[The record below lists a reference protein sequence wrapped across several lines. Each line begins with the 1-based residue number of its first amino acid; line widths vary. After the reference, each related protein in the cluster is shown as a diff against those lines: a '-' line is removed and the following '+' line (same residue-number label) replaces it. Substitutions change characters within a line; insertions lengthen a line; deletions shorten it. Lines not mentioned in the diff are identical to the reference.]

1 MKREKAYAIIKA
13 IKELRSTIADEVALK
28 FIDLYPNWESGVEL
42 SIGDRVE
49 YGGKLYKVIQSH
61 TAQSTWTPDVALTLF
76 EPIDITH
83 SGTKDNPITATVG
96 MTYIK
101 DLYYFDESDGNV
113 YRCIRADSDNGTTL
127 YHLPNALVGLYFEV
141 CEQIEAE
148 PR

>member
-49 YGGKLYKVIQSH
+49 YNGKLYKVIQSH

-76 EPIDITH
+76 EPIDIAH
-83 SGTKDNPITATVG
+83 SGTKDNPIISAIG
-96 MTYIK
+96 MTYYK
-101 DLYYFDESDGNV
+101 GKYYLDETNNKV
-113 YRCIRADSDNGTTL
+113 YLCTRDDSNGNGTVLNFTP
-127 YHLPNALVGLYFEV
+127 HDLVGHYFEL
-141 CEQIEAE
+141 AN
-148 PR
+148 